1 MDKLK
6 KFLEGSVVIPYSEEL
21 LGLID
26 EACHSFIPEG
36 ENEKYE
42 TIELMAECFF
52 WGKEADDFQRALNDS
67 VSTGSGT
74 NLLPK
79 VVVQRLAAYEC
90 YIMIMEDEDDRISAV
105 MATIFMNYI
114 LSVKRSI
121 KSVVCGDMLLE
132 IYDKHISKYIKKNDC
147 VSDMGD
153 MDLIKGIA
161 EAADSVK
168 YITEVALPENDEM
181 PVKDSLKGLAKAATY
196 YVYDRLLSDSSVRE
210 IQDPFVKVFLATSSM
225 MQKMTYCYYDYPF
238 YTKIMNLLDNEES
251 KQRKSI
257 SKIIESLR
265 LSKDI
270 RIYNPLSGSSLIL
283 RLLYGDKIPSK
294 DMLYAT
300 QINVKEFCVYLYYEL
315 LIENILNQNID
326 NGE

>member
-21 LGLID
+21 LERID
-26 EACHSFIPEG
+26 EACHSYIPEG
-36 ENEKYE
+36 EDEKYE
-42 TIELMAECFF
+42 VIELMTECFL

-67 VSTGSGT
+67 VSTESVT

-90 YIMIMEDEDDRISAV
+90 YIMIMEDDDERISAV

-114 LSVKRSI
+114 LSVKKGI
-121 KSVVCGDMLLE
+121 KSVVCSDMLLE
-132 IYDKHISKYIKKNDC
+132 IYSKHISKYIKRNDRLC
-147 VSDMGD
+147 DAGD

-161 EAADSVK
+161 EAGDAVE
-168 YITEVALPENDEM
+168 YITETSAQDNDEM
-181 PVKDSLKGLAKAATY
+181 NVKDTLKELAKVAAFY
-196 YVYDRLLSDSSVRE
+196 KYDGIIRNSFARE
-210 IQDPFVKVFLATSSM
+210 IQDPFVRVYIAIRRLMKIT
-225 MQKMTYCYYDYPF
+225 TYCYYDYPF
-238 YTKIMNLLDNEES
+238 YQKIMGLLDNEDA

-265 LSKDI
+265 SSEVECDYVPI
-270 RIYNPLSGSSLIL
+270 SGSSLIL
-283 RLLYGDKIPSK
+283 RLLHGDNMQSK
-294 DMLYAT
+294 DILYAT